1 VRTVADLTI
10 SITVEDSTAIAKLA
24 ELQTALTK
32 TFSGVGSSAQQGF
45 AEATGHASKF
55 QNFMSEVK
63 SAMGGVFAVS
73 IAQDFFRIAIEG
85 AEKLKDALIDAGK
98 QAASMEQMKIQLGI
112 ELGAGGV
119 AASKEV
125 VTNWVNKLQYFSDTT
140 TTQLNAVVEAFR
152 QTVATGYTPDK
163 AYEMIQHITD
173 VAAATTPAGKSPS
186 EHFSELMT
194 TFNQA
199 IKGGALLERAI
210 YPLEREGVAI
220 RPFLEQRMGV
230 KPGELGEVGT
240 EMSEE
245 NLTALRK
252 AVRGGRIPSTW
263 LQEFFEQQTAPGGKY
278 AGAAAQF
285 GQTAIGGWS
294 TLLDK
299 FQNIMR
305 GIGSVELGPFEAII
319 NKINASFSQ
328 ETYLKIQNFFDGI
341 AKKVNEAFSP
351 ALTHAFDTLITALSK
366 QDWSKLGPEFD
377 AAIEGFVKLIKE
389 SDPLLEKF
397 AKDLSD
403 HLEVYLKIAVAI
415 EKIGAAIEKAFGWM
429 GKSLQQPELSGPS
442 AADASKPFNLGDF
455 FSNIMGIKDLQRGWE
470 AIMKEYFPKQA
481 SDDIAKTARNT
492 ETIADALTGKG
503 TP

>member
-1 VRTVADLTI
+1 VAENDITI
-10 SITVEDSTAIAKLA
+10 GITVEDSSAIAKLA
-24 ELQTALTK
+24 ELQGKIGQST
-32 TFSGVGSSAQQGF
+32 QQGF
-45 AEATGHASKF
+45 QEATKHANSFKDRL
-55 QNFMSEVK
+55 SDLK
-63 SAMGGVFAVS
+63 TAMAGVFAVDV
-73 IAQDFFRIAIEG
+73 AQTFFQAAVSG

-220 RPFLEQRMGV
+220 RPFLEQKMGIQ
-230 KPGELGEVGT
+230 PGQLGEIGT

-245 NLTALRK
+245 NLTALRR
-252 AVRGGRIPSTW
+252 AVKKGEIPSTW

-305 GIGSVELGPFEAII
+305 GIGSVELGPFEGII
-319 NKINASFSQ
+319 NKINASFTP
-328 ETYLKIQNFFDGI
+328 ETYQKTQNFFDGI
-341 AKKVNEAFSP
+341 AKKVNEAFTP
-351 ALTHAFDTLITALSK
+351 VLTQGLDHLIDTLSK
-366 QDWSKLGPEFD
+366 QDWSKLEGPID
-377 AAIEGFVKLIKE
+377 SAIEGMAKLMIA
-389 SDPLLEKF
+389 SGPLLDWF
-397 AKDLSD
+397 AKDLPIEIENLTRLTHSF
-403 HLEVYLKIAVAI
+403 EQVGEAI
-415 EKIGAAIEKAFGWM
+415 ERTFGWLLNI
-429 GKSLQQPELSGPS
+429 KWPQVSEPS
-442 AADASKPFNLGDF
+442 PAEAAKPFNLGDF
-455 FSNIMGIKDLQRGWE
+455 FSNLTGFKDLQRAWE
-470 AIMKEYFPKQA
+470 AIAKEYFPKEA
-481 SDDIAKTARNT
+481 KDDIAKTARNT
-492 ETIADALTGKG
+492 ETIAGALTGKG